1 MLMVTVTA
9 GVTPPLPELLL
20 LPGTPGVMDAAS
32 TCTSSGCRWEQGRT
46 LDSPARGFAWCQ

>member
-1 MLMVTVTA
+1 MLMVTVT